1 MTKAEA
7 YIVKKRIRK
16 LKRKIFRLKTTIL
29 VLILTV
35 IMGYKGEWLN

>member
-16 LKRKIFRLKTTIL
+16 LKRKIFWLKTTIT
-29 VLILTV
+29 VLILIV
-35 IMGYKGEWLN
+35 LMNYKGEWLN